1 MRAFETGAERLYT
14 PAPMAPC
21 SRHLHVLI
29 PALLA
34 GVLVLLAP
42 AHALGQSREFELDE
56 SGEFRQ
62 TREPEPGTDE
72 WVMARARELL
82 ANDRPGEAR
91 SLLSD
96 WIERNERD
104 PNPYLP
110 EAFLLRGD
118 ALTAGGNEYKA
129 LYDYEAVIG
138 EFPASPEFV
147 TALERELE
155 IGKRYLA
162 GLRRKFLGIRYEN
175 AKPIGEELL
184 VRIQER
190 LPRSQLAEQAAIEL
204 ADFYYRERDMPM
216 AAEMYGIFLVN
227 YPESEHRKKAMQR
240 RIYSNIA
247 RFKGPA
253 YNAAPL
259 IESQYLIEYFA
270 QEFPADA
277 QAAGL
282 TDALVSRLDESLAAQ
297 LLESAEWYLMKG
309 DEPSAQFTLRR
320 LLRQHPGTV
329 AAARAEEIFAARGWT
344 LITAP
349 PSVLEPIPAEP
360 AGDSDLGD
368 SDSGEAAPGAAD
380 AGAEP

>member
-1 MRAFETGAERLYT
+1 
-14 PAPMAPC
+14 MAHP
-21 SRHLHVLI
+21 SRHLRVFV
-29 PALLA
+29 PAPLLA
-34 GVLVLLAP
+34 LMLGVLLGVLTLLTPGQAF
-42 AHALGQSREFELDE
+42 GQSREFELDE

-62 TREPEPGTDE
+62 TREAQPGTDE
-72 WVMARARELL
+72 WVIGRARELL
-82 ANDRPGEAR
+82 ANNRPGEAR
-91 SLLSD
+91 SLLSE
-96 WIERNERD
+96 WIKRNERD

-110 EAFLLRGD
+110 EAYLLRGD
-118 ALTAGGNEYKA
+118 AITAGGNEYKA

-155 IGKRYLA
+155 IGLRYLG

-190 LPRSQLAEQAAIEL
+190 LPRSQLAERAAIEL
-204 ADFYYRERDMPM
+204 ADYYYRERDMPM
-216 AAEMYGIFLVN
+216 ASEMYGIFLVN

-259 IESQYLIEYFA
+259 IEAQYLISYFE

-282 TDALVSRLDESLAAQ
+282 TDALVARLDESLAAQ
-297 LLESAEWYLMKG
+297 MLESAEWYLNKKS
-309 DEPSAQFTLRR
+309 DEPSARFTLKR
-320 LLRQHPGTV
+320 LLREHPGTV
-329 AAARAEEIFAARGWT
+329 AAARAAEIIEARKWS
-344 LITAP
+344 I
-349 PSVLEPIPAEP
+349 VPAEAPTVSDALESP
-360 AGDSDLGD
+360 ATD
-368 SDSGEAAPGAAD
+368 AAEGTETESPGASSD
-380 AGAEP
+380 GAGIDGETP